1 MKAVYVNT
9 SGDDT
14 IEFPVPLEVE
24 GYGCGVVEM
33 TGRVRNGFKD
43 DLFLC
48 CDFCEE
54 SYVNEIKMPV
64 LRFINRNSNG
74 VVNKGIDH
82 IIWLQVMR
90 PSISSIRLYIAD
102 QYGKIVSVENNE
114 LSCTLLFIP
123 HTT

>member
-1 MKAVYVNT
+1 MKSVYIT
-9 SGDDT
+9 TTGDNT

-33 TGRVRNGFKD
+33 NGRIKNGFREP
-43 DLFLC
+43 LFLC

-54 SYVNEIKMPV
+54 SYVNNIKMPV
-64 LRFINRNSNG
+64 LRFINRNANG
-74 VVNKGIDH
+74 LLNKGIDH
-82 IIWLQVMR
+82 IIWLRVMR

-102 QYGKIVSVENNE
+102 AYGKIVSVENNE

-123 HTT
+123 HSS